1 MTSLKRTSP
10 TLSPSFPSKKSEH
23 TFAHYSRWSSTTRA
37 HPLRTASSPQPSSM
51 PTTTSRTYMPMPSF
65 GAVFGGEPHNLRDT
79 HTSESTVHGNNVAQ
93 RTSSGNTIHGAPFS
107 SFHNHHDSR
116 DSNSTASSD
125 NSPTTTIST
134 MDSSSVTDPS
144 PGPSP
149 ESPMPK
155 MTNHSFAADF
165 RARRPETADGTIGT
179 SNFFELQRPTTPAK
193 KARNLKNLGINTTTS
208 LTNLRAQAPAAPA
221 AAANKEKNSSAPPSP
236 LFIKPPTPPRRRPSN
251 LSLTIATPGINDN
264 KPTRLVIPSTPS
276 LSRPALRHFQSSPS
290 LPLCSPSVAP
300 AGGMKFP
307 ALRPIVTKSSGL
319 SEVPFEM
326 EEEEEEPN
334 FDIPQSKE
342 EKPAAYPNGP
352 ICIYPA
358 GVYLYFEPTAEQ
370 AATFDVIVN
379 VASEVQNPFTSQ
391 PSESQKDLNARR
403 VDGPAA
409 ENVDFEALSR
419 QPKSTFGFG
428 SDSPTTPKA
437 TPPVLQTVQPGEVV
451 VNGKTYRTPEYIHMP
466 WEHNTDIVPD
476 LYKLVKIMDDR
487 VKQGKRV
494 LVHCQCG
501 VSRSASLVV
510 AYGLYKEPECS
521 VQEAYDKAKKRS
533 KWIGPNMNL
542 IMQLQE
548 FRNGLL
554 RQNQNSRTQNQG
566 FGRRVGFPSTSAANN
581 RFSCPNPEREDT
593 SGSRTPQ
600 TAPLPPDTDITMQR
614 ASTGNMMAISPG
626 PLSAPSGAFAARFR
640 NSWDSSQSN
649 FDLSS
654 NNSTPTTTPYVDPKG
669 HIVPV
674 VEVKVNGSSIAPADI
689 PAVPEVVQPASEP
702 VLQVPSVPNF
712 SRQLSL
718 RSYSDAPIERSI
730 ATKSSHL
737 VPLEPMGFAPLKS
750 PSALTF
756 NIPSYSTPQDQDDDY
771 EIKSPVKTSFDL
783 PWPSEYDEP
792 AAPSLSVP
800 KAQDSFRLGAPP
812 KSPMFPPPRMTLPT
826 AQGSFQL
833 GAPPRSPMHPPPNMT
848 LPKMRGER
856 SENSRNLLPFRAAQE
871 SSQTSQSGAFAN
883 AETIDSERSSDFTS
897 PTFGSFPKDAFASS
911 SVLEPELKSPRA
923 AEFHMAPL
931 RPRVADEDPFGLTSP
946 TRRDFSSGSSFDQ
959 VASSH
964 TSGSDDRRPAFQAI
978 LPPAH
983 QTFNGFASLDGH
995 ARTPSTQT
1003 LEQIPVPMQ
1012 APPPRRK
1019 LNIESRIDSLS
1030 TSPETNI
1037 IASTPT
1043 QATSQVSPPSRPETP
1058 RTKEFLATPAKSIRT
1073 RFSSPS
1079 LKEQRQ
1085 LSKLQSE
1092 MESKL
1097 AKTPE
1102 APQQAM
1108 DDLDALMSPRAE
1120 EFTRNPFHLDL
1131 RPSAEDVSPTSSDE
1145 TIRDGQNGHTWSEP
1159 PRQWTPEKPAID
1171 PRSPPQTG
1179 STPIVRNIWDVL

>member
-1 MTSLKRTSP
+1 MSQCGGLSHETAHYQTALYQTALYQTAHCQTALAAVSASSICTSSSTVVHHADMTALKRTSP
-10 TLSPSFPSKKSEH
+10 TLSPSFPSKKSEDR
-23 TFAHYSRWSSTTRA
+23 FAHYSRWPSTTRA
-37 HPLRTASSPQPSSM
+37 HPLRTASSPQLPSM

-65 GAVFGGEPHNLRDT
+65 GAVFGGEPHSIGHAHPSDRDA
-79 HTSESTVHGNNVAQ
+79 STVHGSHVAQ

-155 MTNHSFAADF
+155 ITNHSFAADF
-165 RARRPETADGTIGT
+165 RARRPETSDGVSSG

-193 KARNLKNLGINTTTS
+193 KARNLKNLGINTTPS

-221 AAANKEKNSSAPPSP
+221 ALADKEKNSSAPPSP

-290 LPLCSPSVAP
+290 LALCSPSVAP

-307 ALRPIVTKSSGL
+307 ALRPIATKSSGL

-370 AATFDVIVN
+370 AASFDVIVN
-379 VASEVQNPFTSQ
+379 VASEVQNPFTCQ

-409 ENVDFEALSR
+409 ENVDFAALSQ

-437 TPPVLQTVQPGEVV
+437 TAPVLQTIQPGETVI
-451 VNGKTYRTPEYIHMP
+451 NGKTYRTPEYIHMP
-466 WEHNTDIVPD
+466 WEHNTDIVLD

-510 AYGLYKEPECS
+510 AYGLYKEPEVS

-566 FGRRVGFPSTSAANN
+566 FGRRVGFSSASATNN
-581 RFSCPNPEREDT
+581 RFSCPNPEREDA

-600 TAPLPPDTDITMQR
+600 TAPLPPDSDITMQR

-626 PLSAPSGAFAARFR
+626 PLSAPSDAFAARFR
-640 NSWDSSQSN
+640 NSWDSTQVN
-649 FDLSS
+649 LDLSS
-654 NNSTPTTTPYVDPKG
+654 NSTPTTAPFVDPKG
-669 HIVPV
+669 HVVPV
-674 VEVKVNGSSIAPADI
+674 VEVKVNGSSLAPTAI
-689 PAVPEVVQPASEP
+689 PAVPEVVQPAPEP
-702 VLQVPSVPNF
+702 VSQAPSVPNF

-718 RSYSDAPIERSI
+718 RSYSDTPVERSI
-730 ATKSSHL
+730 ETKSTHL
-737 VPLEPMGFAPLKS
+737 APMKPMGFAPLKS

-756 NIPSYSTPQDQDDDY
+756 NVPLYSTQQDQDDDY
-771 EIKSPVKTSFDL
+771 EIRSPVKTSFDL

-792 AAPSLSVP
+792 APSLS
-800 KAQDSFRLGAPP
+800 
-812 KSPMFPPPRMTLPT
+812 
-826 AQGSFQL
+826 
-833 GAPPRSPMHPPPNMT
+833 
-848 LPKMRGER
+848 
-856 SENSRNLLPFRAAQE
+856 E
-871 SSQTSQSGAFAN
+871 SSQPAQLETLVSTDNTSAQ
-883 AETIDSERSSDFTS
+883 ERSSDFAS
-897 PTFGSFPKDAFASS
+897 PTFGSFPKAAFGPS
-911 SVLEPELKSPRA
+911 SVPESELKSPRA

-931 RPRVADEDPFGLTSP
+931 RPRTTDEDPYGLTSP
-946 TRRDFSSGSSFDQ
+946 TRRDFSSGNPF
-959 VASSH
+959 ASSQNSQNSQN
-964 TSGSDDRRPAFQAI
+964 SGSDDRRPAFQAI

-983 QTFNGFASLDGH
+983 QTFNGFASLDSH
-995 ARTPSTQT
+995 ARTPSTHT
-1003 LEQIPVPMQ
+1003 LEQVPASIQ
-1012 APPPRRK
+1012 APPSRCK
-1019 LNIESRIDSLS
+1019 LTIESRIDSLS
-1030 TSPETNI
+1030 TSPETNV

-1043 QATSQVSPPSRPETP
+1043 QATSQVLLPSRPETP
-1058 RTKEFLATPAKSIRT
+1058 RTKEFLATPAKAIRT
-1073 RFSSPS
+1073 RFSSPNI
-1079 LKEQRQ
+1079 KEQRQ

-1097 AKTPE
+1097 D
-1102 APQQAM
+1102 PQQAM

-1131 RPSAEDVSPTSSDE
+1131 SPSAEDVSPASSDE
-1145 TIRDGQNGHTWSEP
+1145 TIKDGQNGHTWSEP
-1159 PRQWTPEKPAID
+1159 PRQWTPEKLTVD
-1171 PRSPPQTG
+1171 PRSPAQLG
-1179 STPIVRNIWDVL
+1179 SSPIVRNIWDVL

>member
-1 MTSLKRTSP
+1 
-10 TLSPSFPSKKSEH
+10 
-23 TFAHYSRWSSTTRA
+23 
-37 HPLRTASSPQPSSM
+37 
-51 PTTTSRTYMPMPSF
+51 
-65 GAVFGGEPHNLRDT
+65 
-79 HTSESTVHGNNVAQ
+79 
-93 RTSSGNTIHGAPFS
+93 
-107 SFHNHHDSR
+107 
-116 DSNSTASSD
+116 
-125 NSPTTTIST
+125 
-134 MDSSSVTDPS
+134 
-144 PGPSP
+144 
-149 ESPMPK
+149 
-155 MTNHSFAADF
+155 
-165 RARRPETADGTIGT
+165 
-179 SNFFELQRPTTPAK
+179 
-193 KARNLKNLGINTTTS
+193 
-208 LTNLRAQAPAAPA
+208 
-221 AAANKEKNSSAPPSP
+221 
-236 LFIKPPTPPRRRPSN
+236 
-251 LSLTIATPGINDN
+251 
-264 KPTRLVIPSTPS
+264 
-276 LSRPALRHFQSSPS
+276 
-290 LPLCSPSVAP
+290 
-300 AGGMKFP
+300 MKFP

-409 ENVDFEALSR
+409 ENVDFAALSQ

-437 TPPVLQTVQPGEVV
+437 TPPVLQTIQPGEIVL
-451 VNGKTYRTPEYIHMP
+451 NGKTYRTPEYIHMP

-510 AYGLYKEPECS
+510 AYGLYKEPEVS

-566 FGRRVGFPSTSAANN
+566 FGRRVGFPSASAANN
-581 RFSCPNPEREDT
+581 RFSCPNPERDDA

-600 TAPLPPDTDITMQR
+600 TAPLPPDNDITMQR

-640 NSWDSSQSN
+640 NSWDSGQSN

-654 NNSTPTTTPYVDPKG
+654 NTTPTTTPYVDPKG
-669 HIVPV
+669 HVVPV
-674 VEVKVNGSSIAPADI
+674 VEVTVNDASLAPTKT
-689 PAVPEVVQPASEP
+689 PVVPEVVPPMLEP
-702 VLQVPSVPNF
+702 VPQASSVPNF

-718 RSYSDAPIERSI
+718 RSYSDVPVERSVE
-730 ATKSSHL
+730 AKSTL
-737 VPLEPMGFAPLKS
+737 LAPMKPMGFAPLKS
-750 PSALTF
+750 PAALTF
-756 NIPSYSTPQDQDDDY
+756 NIPSYSREQDSDDDY
-771 EIKSPVKTSFDL
+771 EMKSPVKTSFDL

-792 AAPSLSVP
+792 APSLSVP
-800 KAQDSFRLGAPP
+800 KAHGSFQLGAPP
-812 KSPMFPPPRMTLPT
+812 KSPMFPPPRMTLPK
-826 AQGSFQL
+826 S
-833 GAPPRSPMHPPPNMT
+833 RSD
-848 LPKMRGER
+848 R
-856 SENSRNLLPFRAAQE
+856 SEKPRNLLPFRAAQDATQPE
-871 SSQTSQSGAFAN
+871 QSKVFATTDSTPALGSSSEFA
-883 AETIDSERSSDFTS
+883 S
-897 PTFGSFPKDAFASS
+897 PTFGSFPKDSFGPSS
-911 SVLEPELKSPRA
+911 ELESEMKSPRA

-931 RPRVADEDPFGLTSP
+931 RPSTADEDPFGLTSP
-946 TRRDFSSGSSFDQ
+946 TRRDFSSGNPFDSLSS
-959 VASSH
+959 SG
-964 TSGSDDRRPAFQAI
+964 SGSDDRRPAFQAI
-978 LPPAH
+978 LPPSH

-1003 LEQIPVPMQ
+1003 LEHIPASIQ

-1030 TSPETNI
+1030 TAPETNV

-1043 QATSQVSPPSRPETP
+1043 QATSFDSPPSRPETP
-1058 RTKEFLATPAKSIRT
+1058 RTKEFLATPAKAIRT
-1073 RFSSPS
+1073 RFSSPNM
-1079 LKEQRQ
+1079 KEQRQ
-1085 LSKLQSE
+1085 MSKLQSE

-1097 AKTPE
+1097 VTRPE
-1102 APQQAM
+1102 APQQTM

-1120 EFTRNPFHLDL
+1120 EFTRNPFHVDL
-1131 RPSAEDVSPTSSDE
+1131 LSSAEDVSPTSSDE
-1145 TIRDGQNGHTWSEP
+1145 TIKDGHNGHTWSEP
-1159 PRQWTPEKPAID
+1159 ARQWTPEKLTVD
-1171 PRSPPQTG
+1171 PRSPAQLG
-1179 STPIVRNIWDVL
+1179 SSPIVRNIWDVL

>member
-1 MTSLKRTSP
+1 
-10 TLSPSFPSKKSEH
+10 
-23 TFAHYSRWSSTTRA
+23 
-37 HPLRTASSPQPSSM
+37 M
-51 PTTTSRTYMPMPSF
+51 PTTTSRNYMPMPSL
-65 GAVFGGEPHNLRDT
+65 GAVFGADSHSIGHAHTADRD
-79 HTSESTVHGNNVAQ
+79 STTAHGNNVAR
-93 RTSSGNTIHGAPFS
+93 RTSSGTTIHGAPFS

-116 DSNSTASSD
+116 DSNSTTSSD

-155 MTNHSFAADF
+155 ILNHSFAPDF
-165 RARRPETADGTIGT
+165 RARRPETSDGVSSGH
-179 SNFFELQRPTTPAK
+179 NFFELARPTTPAK

-208 LTNLRAQAPAAPA
+208 LTNLRAQVPA
-221 AAANKEKNSSAPPSP
+221 AAPVQANTEKNSSAPPSP

-276 LSRPALRHFQSSPS
+276 LSRPTLRHFQSSPS

-307 ALRPIVTKSSGL
+307 ALRPIVTKASGL

-358 GVYLYFEPTAEQ
+358 GVYLYFEPTPEQ
-370 AATFDVIVN
+370 AASFDVIVN
-379 VASEVQNPFTSQ
+379 VASEVPNPFTSR
-391 PSESQKDLNARR
+391 PSESRKDLNARR

-409 ENVDFEALSR
+409 ENVDFAALSQ
-419 QPKSTFGFG
+419 QPKTTFGFG

-437 TPPVLQTVQPGEVV
+437 SAPVLRTIKPGETTI
-451 VNGKTYRTPEYIHMP
+451 NGKVYRTPEYIHMP

-476 LYKLVKIMDDR
+476 LYNLVKIMDDR

-510 AYGLYKEPECS
+510 AYGLYKDPEVS

-548 FRNGLL
+548 FRNGLI
-554 RQNQNSRTQNQG
+554 RQNQNNRTQNQG
-566 FGRRVGFPSTSAANN
+566 FGRRVGISTANANN
-581 RFSCPNPEREDT
+581 RFSCPNPERDDV
-593 SGSRTPQ
+593 SGTRVPQ
-600 TAPLPPDTDITMQR
+600 TAPLPPDSDITMQR

-640 NSWDSSQSN
+640 NSWDSSKSN
-649 FDLSS
+649 LDLSG
-654 NNSTPTTTPYVDPKG
+654 NSTPTTTPYVDPKG
-669 HIVPV
+669 HVVPV
-674 VEVKVNGSSIAPADI
+674 VEVQLNGSTEI
-689 PAVPEVVQPASEP
+689 PATPEIVPPAPEP
-702 VLQVPSVPNF
+702 ISKAPSVPNF

-718 RSYSDAPIERSI
+718 RSYSDAPVERSI
-730 ATKSSHL
+730 ETKSSML
-737 VPLEPMGFAPLKS
+737 APMAPMGMAPLKS

-756 NIPSYSTPQDQDDDY
+756 NIPSFGMQQDDDNDY
-771 EIKSPVKTSFDL
+771 EIKSPVKTSFEL

-792 AAPSLSVP
+792 APSLSVP
-800 KAQDSFRLGAPP
+800 R
-812 KSPMFPPPRMTLPT
+812 

-833 GAPPRSPMHPPPNMT
+833 GAPPKSPMFAPPRMT
-848 LPKMRGER
+848 LPKVRNDR
-856 SENSRNLLPFRAAQE
+856 SEKPRNLLPFRAAEQE
-871 SSQTSQSGAFAN
+871 SMQSQTFLGAPEAL
-883 AETIDSERSSDFTS
+883 APERSPGFAS
-897 PTFGSFPKDAFASS
+897 PTFGSFPTDAFGSD
-911 SVLEPELKSPRA
+911 SVVETDYKSPRG

-931 RPRVADEDPFGLTSP
+931 RPNVADDDPFGLTSP
-946 TRRDFSSGSSFDQ
+946 TRRDFSSGSQFNNLPS
-959 VASSH
+959 SSH
-964 TSGSDDRRPAFQAI
+964 NGSDDRRPAFQAI

-1003 LEQIPVPMQ
+1003 LEQVPTSLQ
-1012 APPPRRK
+1012 AAPLRRK
-1019 LNIESRIDSLS
+1019 IKPESHIDSLDMPS
-1030 TSPETNI
+1030 TTNPAQAET
-1037 IASTPT
+1037 
-1043 QATSQVSPPSRPETP
+1043 QVSLPPRPETP
-1058 RTKEFLATPAKSIRT
+1058 RTKDFLATPAKTIRT
-1073 RFSSPS
+1073 RFSSPNM
-1079 LKEQRQ
+1079 KEQRQ
-1085 LSKLQSE
+1085 LSKLQTE

-1097 AKTPE
+1097 ANRPE
-1102 APQQAM
+1102 KPQQAM

-1131 RPSAEDVSPTSSDE
+1131 TSPTEEVSPASSDE
-1145 TIRDGQNGHTWSEP
+1145 TIKDGKNGQTWSDP
-1159 PRQWTPEKPAID
+1159 PRQWTPEKLTVD
-1171 PRSPPQTG
+1171 PRSPAQLG
-1179 STPIVRNIWDVL
+1179 SSPIVRNIWDVL

>member
-1 MTSLKRTSP
+1 
-10 TLSPSFPSKKSEH
+10 
-23 TFAHYSRWSSTTRA
+23 
-37 HPLRTASSPQPSSM
+37 M
-51 PTTTSRTYMPMPSF
+51 PTTTSRSYMPMPSF
-65 GAVFGGEPHNLRDT
+65 GAVFGGEPH
-79 HTSESTVHGNNVAQ
+79 TSDRESSTAHGNNVAQ
-93 RTSSGNTIHGAPFS
+93 RTASGNTTHGAPFS

-149 ESPMPK
+149 ESPLPK
-155 MTNHSFAADF
+155 IANHSFAADF
-165 RARRPETADGTIGT
+165 RARRPETSDGLSTGN
-179 SNFFELQRPTTPAK
+179 NFFELARPSTPAK

-208 LTNLRAQAPAAPA
+208 LTNLRAPAPAAPA
-221 AAANKEKNSSAPPSP
+221 AQANTEKNSSAPPSP

-276 LSRPALRHFQSSPS
+276 LGRPTLRHFQSSPS

-300 AGGMKFP
+300 TGGMKFP
-307 ALRPIVTKSSGL
+307 ALRPIVTKTSGL

-358 GVYLYFEPTAEQ
+358 GVFLYFEPTAEQ
-370 AATFDVIVN
+370 ATSFDVIIN

-391 PSESQKDLNARR
+391 NSESQKDLNARR

-409 ENVDFEALSR
+409 EDVDFAALSQ

-428 SDSPTTPKA
+428 NDSPTTPKA
-437 TPPVLQTVQPGEVV
+437 TPPVLQTMQPGEII
-451 VNGKTYRTPEYIHMP
+451 VNGQKLRTPEYIHMP

-510 AYGLYKEPECS
+510 AYGLYKEPEVS

-554 RQNQNSRTQNQG
+554 RQTQNSRTQGQG
-566 FGRRVGFPSTSAANN
+566 FGRRIGFPSSSTANN

-600 TAPLPPDTDITMQR
+600 TAPLPPDTDISMQR

-640 NSWDSSQSN
+640 NSWDSSQSS
-649 FDLSS
+649 FDLSET
-654 NNSTPTTTPYVDPKG
+654 TPTTTPYVDPKG
-669 HIVPV
+669 HVVPV
-674 VEVKVNGSSIAPADI
+674 VEVKVNDVTEI
-689 PAVPEVVQPASEP
+689 PAMPEVVPPPPEPA
-702 VLQVPSVPNF
+702 LKTPSVPNF

-718 RSYSDAPIERSI
+718 RSYSDAPVERTIETRN
-730 ATKSSHL
+730 THL
-737 VPLEPMGFAPLKS
+737 APMQPMGMAPLKS
-750 PSALTF
+750 PAALTF
-756 NIPSYSTPQDQDDDY
+756 NVPSLSLRQGQDDDDDDDY
-771 EIKSPVKTSFDL
+771 QIRSPVKTSFDL

-792 AAPSLSVP
+792 ESSLAPPGPQS
-800 KAQDSFRLGAPP
+800 SFQLGAPPKSPMFQLGAPPKSPMFQLGGPP
-812 KSPMFPPPRMTLPT
+812 KSPMFPPPRMT
-826 AQGSFQL
+826 F
-833 GAPPRSPMHPPPNMT
+833 
-848 LPKMRGER
+848 PKAKSDR
-856 SENSRNLLPFRAAQE
+856 SEKPRNLLPFRAAEQ
-871 SSQTSQSGAFAN
+871 SSQPVQS
-883 AETIDSERSSDFTS
+883 ETFLHSNFTPEEDRSPGFVS
-897 PTFGSFPKDAFASS
+897 PTFGSFPTDAFGPS
-911 SVLEPELKSPRA
+911 SVLESELKSPRA

-931 RPRVADEDPFGLTSP
+931 RPMMADHDPFGLTSP
-946 TRRDFSSGSSFDQ
+946 TRRDFSSGNPFDNL
-959 VASSH
+959 
-964 TSGSDDRRPAFQAI
+964 SGSSNTGDDRRPAFQAI

-995 ARTPSTQT
+995 ARTPSTST
-1003 LEQIPVPMQ
+1003 LEQPSALK
-1012 APPPRRK
+1012 APPKRK
-1019 LNIESRIDSLS
+1019 LNLEPRIDSLN
-1030 TSPETNI
+1030 TAPATNVV
-1037 IASTPT
+1037 ASTPT
-1043 QATSQVSPPSRPETP
+1043 EATEQVSPPSRPETP
-1058 RTKEFLATPAKSIRT
+1058 RTKEFLATPAKAIRT
-1073 RFSSPS
+1073 RFSSPNM
-1079 LKEQRQ
+1079 KDQRQ

-1097 AKTPE
+1097 ANRQE
-1102 APQQAM
+1102 RPQQAM

-1120 EFTRNPFHLDL
+1120 EFTRNPFHVDL
-1131 RPSAEDVSPTSSDE
+1131 NSPTSPTEGTSPASSEE
-1145 TIRDGQNGHTWSEP
+1145 TITDAHNGHTWSEP
-1159 PRQWTPEKPAID
+1159 PRNWTPEKLTVD
-1171 PRSPPQTG
+1171 PRSPAQLG
-1179 STPIVRNIWDVL
+1179 SSPIVRNIWDVL

>member
-1 MTSLKRTSP
+1 
-10 TLSPSFPSKKSEH
+10 
-23 TFAHYSRWSSTTRA
+23 
-37 HPLRTASSPQPSSM
+37 
-51 PTTTSRTYMPMPSF
+51 
-65 GAVFGGEPHNLRDT
+65 
-79 HTSESTVHGNNVAQ
+79 
-93 RTSSGNTIHGAPFS
+93 
-107 SFHNHHDSR
+107 
-116 DSNSTASSD
+116 
-125 NSPTTTIST
+125 
-134 MDSSSVTDPS
+134 
-144 PGPSP
+144 
-149 ESPMPK
+149 
-155 MTNHSFAADF
+155 
-165 RARRPETADGTIGT
+165 
-179 SNFFELQRPTTPAK
+179 
-193 KARNLKNLGINTTTS
+193 
-208 LTNLRAQAPAAPA
+208 
-221 AAANKEKNSSAPPSP
+221 
-236 LFIKPPTPPRRRPSN
+236 
-251 LSLTIATPGINDN
+251 
-264 KPTRLVIPSTPS
+264 
-276 LSRPALRHFQSSPS
+276 
-290 LPLCSPSVAP
+290 
-300 AGGMKFP
+300 
-307 ALRPIVTKSSGL
+307 
-319 SEVPFEM
+319 M

-370 AATFDVIVN
+370 AASFDVIVN

-409 ENVDFEALSR
+409 ENVDFAALAQ
-419 QPKSTFGFG
+419 QPKTTFGFG

-437 TPPVLQTVQPGEVV
+437 TPPVLQTIQPSETVI
-451 VNGKTYRTPEYIHMP
+451 NGKTYRTPEYIHMP

-510 AYGLYKEPECS
+510 AYGLYKEPEIS

-533 KWIGPNMNL
+533 RWIGPNMNL

-566 FGRRVGFPSTSAANN
+566 FGRRVGFGSASATNN
-581 RFSCPNPEREDT
+581 RFSCPNPERDDV
-593 SGSRTPQ
+593 SGSRVPQ

-640 NSWDSSQSN
+640 NSWDSSHSN
-649 FDLSS
+649 FDLSDS
-654 NNSTPTTTPYVDPKG
+654 STPTTTPYVDPKG
-669 HIVPV
+669 HVVPV
-674 VEVKVNGSSIAPADI
+674 MEVKVNSSSLALSEIA
-689 PAVPEVVQPASEP
+689 AVPQVIQPAPEL
-702 VLQVPSVPNF
+702 VLEEPSVPNF

-718 RSYSDAPIERSI
+718 RSYSDTPVERSVE
-730 ATKSSHL
+730 TKSTHL
-737 VPLEPMGFAPLKS
+737 APMQPMGFAPLKS

-756 NIPSYSTPQDQDDDY
+756 NIPTRSTQQNQDDNH

-792 AAPSLSVP
+792 APSLLVP
-800 KAQDSFRLGAPP
+800 EAQDSFQLGAPP
-812 KSPMFPPPRMTLPT
+812 KSPMFPPPRMTLPK
-826 AQGSFQL
+826 A
-833 GAPPRSPMHPPPNMT
+833 RSD
-848 LPKMRGER
+848 R
-856 SENSRNLLPFRAAQE
+856 SEKPRNLLPFRAAEE
-871 SSQTSQSGAFAN
+871 SSQPSHSESFARTESGSAPEKSVDFA
-883 AETIDSERSSDFTS
+883 S
-897 PTFGSFPKDAFASS
+897 PTFGSFPKDAFGPS
-911 SVLEPELKSPRA
+911 SVLESEMKSPGA

-931 RPRVADEDPFGLTSP
+931 RPKTTDEDPFGLTSP
-946 TRRDFSSGSSFDQ
+946 TRRDFSSGNPFDGL
-959 VASSH
+959 ASSPN
-964 TSGSDDRRPAFQAI
+964 SGSDDHRRAFQAI

-983 QTFNGFASLDGH
+983 QTFSGFASLDGH

-1003 LEQIPVPMQ
+1003 LEKASASLQ

-1019 LNIESRIDSLS
+1019 LNIESRVDSLS
-1030 TSPETNI
+1030 TSPETNV

-1043 QATSQVSPPSRPETP
+1043 QATSQASPPSRPETP
-1058 RTKEFLATPAKSIRT
+1058 RMKEFLATPSKAIRT
-1073 RFSSPS
+1073 RFSSPNM
-1079 LKEQRQ
+1079 KEQRQ

-1097 AKTPE
+1097 ANRSE
-1102 APQQAM
+1102 RPQQAM

-1131 RPSAEDVSPTSSDE
+1131 TSSAEDVSPASSDE
-1145 TIRDGQNGHTWSEP
+1145 TIKDGNNGHTWSEP
-1159 PRQWTPEKPAID
+1159 PRQWTPEKLTVD
-1171 PRSPPQTG
+1171 PRSPAQLG
-1179 STPIVRNIWDVL
+1179 SSPIVRNIWDVL

>member
-1 MTSLKRTSP
+1 MTALQRPSP
-10 TLSPSFPSKKSEH
+10 APTPASASASNEPGLA
-23 TFAHYSRWSSTTRA
+23 FAHCRRRRCCTSSCARPPRA
-37 HPLRTASSPQPSSM
+37 ASSAPLPSM
-51 PTTTSRTYMPMPSF
+51 PTTTSRTYTPLPSF
-65 GAVFGGEPHNLRDT
+65 GAVFGATDRDT
-79 HTSESTVHGNNVAQ
+79 ATTAHGNNVAH
-93 RTSSGNTIHGAPFS
+93 RTSTANTAHGAPFS

-149 ESPMPK
+149 ESPMAK
-155 MTNHSFAADF
+155 IANHSFAADF
-165 RARRPETADGTIGT
+165 RARRPETSDGVSTGH
-179 SNFFELQRPTTPAK
+179 NFFELARPSTPAK

-208 LTNLRAQAPAAPA
+208 LTNLRAHAPAAPA
-221 AAANKEKNSSAPPSP
+221 VQPSNDKNSSAPPSP

-307 ALRPIVTKSSGL
+307 ALRPLVTKSSGL

-326 EEEEEEPN
+326 TEEEEEEPN

-370 AATFDVIVN
+370 AASFDVIVN
-379 VASEVQNPFTSQ
+379 VASEVQNPFTAQ

-409 ENVDFEALSR
+409 ENVDFAALSQ

-437 TPPVLQTVQPGEVV
+437 TPPVLQTIQPGEMVID
-451 VNGKTYRTPEYIHMP
+451 GRTHRTPEYIHMP

-510 AYGLYKEPECS
+510 AYGLYKEPEIS

-548 FRNGLL
+548 FRNGLV
-554 RQNQNSRTQNQG
+554 RQNQNSRTQNYG
-566 FGRRVGFPSTSAANN
+566 GGRRNGFPSSSNANN
-581 RFSCPNPEREDT
+581 RFSCPNPERDDA

-600 TAPLPPDTDITMQR
+600 TAPLPPDNDFTMQR

-640 NSWDSSQSN
+640 NSWDSSQSSL
-649 FDLSS
+649 DLPA
-654 NNSTPTTTPYVDPKG
+654 NSTPTTTPYVDPKG
-669 HIVPV
+669 HVVPV
-674 VEVKVNGSSIAPADI
+674 VQVQVNGSALASPS
-689 PAVPEVVQPASEP
+689 VPKVVQPAPEP
-702 VLQVPSVPNF
+702 VLKALSVPNF

-718 RSYSDAPIERSI
+718 RSYSDAPVERSI
-730 ATKSSHL
+730 ETKSTHL
-737 VPLEPMGFAPLKS
+737 APLEPMGFAPLKS
-750 PSALTF
+750 PAALTF
-756 NIPSYSTPQDQDDDY
+756 NIASYSTQQDQDDDY

-792 AAPSLSVP
+792 APSLS
-800 KAQDSFRLGAPP
+800 A
-812 KSPMFPPPRMTLPT
+812 
-826 AQGSFQL
+826 
-833 GAPPRSPMHPPPNMT
+833 
-848 LPKMRGER
+848 
-856 SENSRNLLPFRAAQE
+856 
-871 SSQTSQSGAFAN
+871 SSQPSHLASFATTDGSDAAATSTDFA
-883 AETIDSERSSDFTS
+883 S
-897 PTFGSFPKDAFASS
+897 PTFGAFPENAFGSS
-911 SVLEPELKSPRA
+911 AVAEPELKSPRAVAEPELKSPRA

-931 RPRVADEDPFGLTSP
+931 RPRTDDEDPFGLTSP
-946 TRRDFSSGSSFDQ
+946 TRRDFSSGNSFDKLAS
-959 VASSH
+959 ASSSLH
-964 TSGSDDRRPAFQAI
+964 SSDNQRPAFQAI

-983 QTFNGFASLDGH
+983 QNFSGFASLDGH
-995 ARTPSTQT
+995 ARTPSTHT
-1003 LEQIPVPMQ
+1003 LEQAPMQ

-1019 LNIESRIDSLS
+1019 LNIDSRIEHLS
-1030 TSPETNI
+1030 TSPETNV
-1037 IASTPT
+1037 IAATPT
-1043 QATSQVSPPSRPETP
+1043 QATSDVSPPSRPETP
-1058 RTKEFLATPAKSIRT
+1058 RMKEFLATPAKSIRT
-1073 RFSSPS
+1073 RFSSPNI
-1079 LKEQRQ
+1079 KAQRQ

-1097 AKTPE
+1097 ANRPE
-1102 APQQAM
+1102 RPQQAM

-1131 RPSAEDVSPTSSDE
+1131 TSPTDGISPASSDE
-1145 TIRDGQNGHTWSEP
+1145 TIKDEKNSHSWSEP
-1159 PRQWTPEKPAID
+1159 LRQWTPEKLTVD
-1171 PRSPPQTG
+1171 PRSPAQLG
-1179 STPIVRNIWDVL
+1179 SSPIVRNIWDVL

>member
-1 MTSLKRTSP
+1 
-10 TLSPSFPSKKSEH
+10 
-23 TFAHYSRWSSTTRA
+23 
-37 HPLRTASSPQPSSM
+37 M
-51 PTTTSRTYMPMPSF
+51 PTTTSRTYTSVPSF
-65 GAVFGGEPHNLRDT
+65 GAVFGAEPPRNLTHNLPPAQTTD
-79 HTSESTVHGNNVAQ
+79 HDPSTVHGNNVAQ
-93 RTSSGNTIHGAPFS
+93 RTSSGNTTHGAPFS

-149 ESPMPK
+149 ESPVPK
-155 MTNHSFAADF
+155 STNHSFAADF
-165 RARRPETADGTIGT
+165 RARRPETADGTSST
-179 SNFFELQRPTTPAK
+179 TNFFELQRPATPAK

-208 LTNLRAQAPAAPA
+208 LTNLRAQAPAALA
-221 AAANKEKNSSAPPSP
+221 APDNKEKNSSAPPSP

-276 LSRPALRHFQSSPS
+276 LGRPALRHFQSSPS

-300 AGGMKFP
+300 AGGMKLP

-379 VASEVQNPFTSQ
+379 VASEVQNPFTSSN
-391 PSESQKDLNARR
+391 SESQKDLNARR

-409 ENVDFEALSR
+409 ENVDFAALSQ

-428 SDSPTTPKA
+428 NDSPTTPKA
-437 TPPVLQTVQPGEVV
+437 TPPVLQTIQPGETVL
-451 VNGKTYRTPEYIHMP
+451 NGKTYRTPEYIHMP

-476 LYKLVKIMDDR
+476 LYKLVKVMDDR
-487 VKQGKRV
+487 VKRGKRV

-510 AYGLYKEPECS
+510 AYGLYKEPEVS

-554 RQNQNSRTQNQG
+554 RQNQNSRSQNQG
-566 FGRRVGFPSTSAANN
+566 FGRRVGFPSTAATNN
-581 RFSCPNPEREDT
+581 RFSCPNPERDDV
-593 SGSRTPQ
+593 SGSRVPQ
-600 TAPLPPDTDITMQR
+600 TAPLPPDTDMSMQR

-626 PLSAPSGAFAARFR
+626 PLSAPSGAFGARFR

-649 FDLSS
+649 FDLSPT
-654 NNSTPTTTPYVDPKG
+654 STPNTIPYVDPKG
-669 HIVPV
+669 HVVPV
-674 VEVKVNGSSIAPADI
+674 VEVTVNGPPLTPMEVPAIPEIVHPEPEPTLQAPN
-689 PAVPEVVQPASEP
+689 
-702 VLQVPSVPNF
+702 VPNF

-718 RSYSDAPIERSI
+718 RSYSDAPVERSI
-730 ATKSSHL
+730 ETKSTHL
-737 VPLEPMGFAPLKS
+737 APMKPMGFAPLKS
-750 PSALTF
+750 PVALTF
-756 NIPSYSTPQDQDDDY
+756 NIPSYSTQQDRDDDY

-792 AAPSLSVP
+792 EPSLLAP
-800 KAQDSFRLGAPP
+800 KAQDSFYLGAPP
-812 KSPMFPPPRMTLPT
+812 KSPMFPPPRL
-826 AQGSFQL
+826 
-833 GAPPRSPMHPPPNMT
+833 T
-848 LPKMRGER
+848 LPKSRSDR
-856 SENSRNLLPFRAAQE
+856 SEKPCGFLPFRPAQE
-871 SSQTSQSGAFAN
+871 ADQSAQSETFARTEN
-883 AETIDSERSSDFTS
+883 PPALEQASKLAS
-897 PTFGSFPKDAFASS
+897 PTFGSFPEVAFSPS
-911 SVLEPELKSPRA
+911 RVLDTGSKSPRA

-931 RPRVADEDPFGLTSP
+931 RPTTADEDPFGLTSP
-946 TRRDFSSGSSFDQ
+946 TRRDFSSGNPFDNL
-959 VASSH
+959 ASSQH
-964 TSGSDDRRPAFQAI
+964 FGCDDRRPAFQAI
-978 LPPAH
+978 LPPSH

-995 ARTPSTQT
+995 ARTPSNQT
-1003 LEQIPVPMQ
+1003 LEQPLAPIQ
-1012 APPPRRK
+1012 APPPKRK
-1019 LNIESRIDSLS
+1019 LNIDSRVDSLS
-1030 TSPETNI
+1030 AFPETNV
-1037 IASTPT
+1037 IAATPT
-1043 QATSQVSPPSRPETP
+1043 QASNQVMPPERPQTP
-1058 RTKEFLATPAKSIRT
+1058 RTKEFLATPAKAIRT
-1073 RFSSPS
+1073 RFSAPNM
-1079 LKEQRQ
+1079 KEQRQ

-1097 AKTPE
+1097 ANRPE

-1131 RPSAEDVSPTSSDE
+1131 RPSAEEVSPASSDE
-1145 TIRDGQNGHTWSEP
+1145 TIKDEKNSHTWSKA
-1159 PRQWTPEKPAID
+1159 PRPWTPEKLTVD
-1171 PRSPPQTG
+1171 PRSPAQTG
-1179 STPIVRNIWDVL
+1179 SSPIVRNIWDVL

>member
-1 MTSLKRTSP
+1 
-10 TLSPSFPSKKSEH
+10 
-23 TFAHYSRWSSTTRA
+23 
-37 HPLRTASSPQPSSM
+37 
-51 PTTTSRTYMPMPSF
+51 
-65 GAVFGGEPHNLRDT
+65 
-79 HTSESTVHGNNVAQ
+79 
-93 RTSSGNTIHGAPFS
+93 
-107 SFHNHHDSR
+107 
-116 DSNSTASSD
+116 
-125 NSPTTTIST
+125 
-134 MDSSSVTDPS
+134 
-144 PGPSP
+144 
-149 ESPMPK
+149 
-155 MTNHSFAADF
+155 
-165 RARRPETADGTIGT
+165 
-179 SNFFELQRPTTPAK
+179 
-193 KARNLKNLGINTTTS
+193 
-208 LTNLRAQAPAAPA
+208 
-221 AAANKEKNSSAPPSP
+221 
-236 LFIKPPTPPRRRPSN
+236 
-251 LSLTIATPGINDN
+251 
-264 KPTRLVIPSTPS
+264 
-276 LSRPALRHFQSSPS
+276 
-290 LPLCSPSVAP
+290 
-300 AGGMKFP
+300 
-307 ALRPIVTKSSGL
+307 
-319 SEVPFEM
+319 
-326 EEEEEEPN
+326 
-334 FDIPQSKE
+334 
-342 EKPAAYPNGP
+342 
-352 ICIYPA
+352 
-358 GVYLYFEPTAEQ
+358 
-370 AATFDVIVN
+370 
-379 VASEVQNPFTSQ
+379 
-391 PSESQKDLNARR
+391 
-403 VDGPAA
+403 
-409 ENVDFEALSR
+409 
-419 QPKSTFGFG
+419 
-428 SDSPTTPKA
+428 
-437 TPPVLQTVQPGEVV
+437 
-451 VNGKTYRTPEYIHMP
+451 MP

-566 FGRRVGFPSTSAANN
+566 FGRRVGFPSASAMNN
-581 RFSCPNPEREDT
+581 RFSCPNPERDDT

-640 NSWDSSQSN
+640 NSWDSNQSN

-674 VEVKVNGSSIAPADI
+674 IEVKVNGSSVVPTEVA
-689 PAVPEVVQPASEP
+689 AVPEVVQPAPEP
-702 VLQVPSVPNF
+702 ISKASSVPNF

-718 RSYSDAPIERSI
+718 RSYSDAPLERSI
-730 ATKSSHL
+730 ETKSTYL
-737 VPLEPMGFAPLKS
+737 APMEPTDFAPLKS

-756 NIPSYSTPQDQDDDY
+756 NIPSSSTQQYQDDDY

-783 PWPSEYDEP
+783 PWPSEYDES
-792 AAPSLSVP
+792 AAPSLSIP
-800 KAQDSFRLGAPP
+800 EAQDSFRLQAPP

-826 AQGSFQL
+826 TQGSFQL

-848 LPKMRGER
+848 LPKSRGDR
-856 SENSRNLLPFRAAQE
+856 SEKPRNLLPFRSAQE
-871 SSQTSQSGAFAN
+871 SSQPAQLGTFAN
-883 AETIDSERSSDFTS
+883 TENASNFERSSDFAS
-897 PTFGSFPKDAFASS
+897 PTFGSFPKDAFGPS

-959 VASSH
+959 LASSQ

-995 ARTPSTQT
+995 ARTPSTRT
-1003 LEQIPVPMQ
+1003 LEQGPAPMQ

-1019 LNIESRIDSLS
+1019 LNIEPRTDSLS
-1030 TSPETNI
+1030 ISPEANVV
-1037 IASTPT
+1037 ASAPT
-1043 QATSQVSPPSRPETP
+1043 QATSQTSPLSRPETP
-1058 RTKEFLATPAKSIRT
+1058 PTEEFLATPAKSIRT

-1079 LKEQRQ
+1079 LKEQKQ
-1085 LSKLQSE
+1085 LSRLQSE

-1097 AKTPE
+1097 VKRPE
-1102 APQQAM
+1102 APQQVM

-1145 TIRDGQNGHTWSEP
+1145 TIKDGQNGHNWSEP
-1159 PRQWTPEKPAID
+1159 PRQWTPEKPAVD

>member
-1 MTSLKRTSP
+1 MAALNRASP
-10 TLSPSFPSKKSEH
+10 APSPSFPSKKPEH
-23 TFAHYSRWSSTTRA
+23 AFAHHSRWSSTSRA
-37 HPLRTASSPQPSSM
+37 ASSTQLPSM
-51 PTTTSRTYMPMPSF
+51 PTTASRSYMPMPSF
-65 GAVFGGEPHNLRDT
+65 GAVFGKSDRD
-79 HTSESTVHGNNVAQ
+79 SSTVHGDNVAQ
-93 RTSSGNTIHGAPFS
+93 RTSSGTTIHGAPFS

-155 MTNHSFAADF
+155 ITNHSFAADF
-165 RARRPETADGTIGT
+165 RARRPETSDGVSSGH
-179 SNFFELQRPTTPAK
+179 NFFELARPTTPAK

-221 AAANKEKNSSAPPSP
+221 VQASQEKNSSAPPSP

-326 EEEEEEPN
+326 TEEEEEEPN

-370 AATFDVIVN
+370 AASFDVIVN
-379 VASEVQNPFTSQ
+379 VASEVQNPFTSR

-409 ENVDFEALSR
+409 ENIDFAALSQ

-437 TPPVLQTVQPGEVV
+437 TPPVLQTIQPGEIVID
-451 VNGKTYRTPEYIHMP
+451 GKTYRTPEYIHMP

-510 AYGLYKEPECS
+510 AYGLYKDPEVS
-521 VQEAYDKAKKRS
+521 VQEAYDNAKKRS

-554 RQNQNSRTQNQG
+554 RQNQNSRTQNLG
-566 FGRRVGFPSTSAANN
+566 GGRRTGFASSSNANN
-581 RFSCPNPEREDT
+581 RFSCPNPERDDI
-593 SGSRTPQ
+593 SGSRVPQ
-600 TAPLPPDTDITMQR
+600 TAPLPPDSDITMQR

-649 FDLSS
+649 FDLSG
-654 NNSTPTTTPYVDPKG
+654 NSTPTTTPYVDPKG
-669 HIVPV
+669 HVVPV
-674 VEVKVNGSSIAPADI
+674 VEVKVNGAALASPEYPSL
-689 PAVPEVVQPASEP
+689 PEVVQPASEP
-702 VLQVPSVPNF
+702 VLKAPSVPNF

-718 RSYSDAPIERSI
+718 RSYSDAPVERSI
-730 ATKSSHL
+730 ETKSTHL
-737 VPLEPMGFAPLKS
+737 APLEPMGFAPLNS
-750 PSALTF
+750 PAALTF
-756 NIPSYSTPQDQDDDY
+756 NIPSYSTQQEMGDDH

-783 PWPSEYDEP
+783 PWPSEYEEP
-792 AAPSLSVP
+792 APSLSVP
-800 KAQDSFRLGAPP
+800 KAQYSFQLGSPPKSPMFPPSLSVPSAHDSFQLGAPP
-812 KSPMFPPPRMTLPT
+812 KSPMFAPPRMTLPKT
-826 AQGSFQL
+826 
-833 GAPPRSPMHPPPNMT
+833 RSDCSD
-848 LPKMRGER
+848 K
-856 SENSRNLLPFRAAQE
+856 SRNLPFRAAAE
-871 SSQTSQSGAFAN
+871 PSQPSHFGSFARTD
-883 AETIDSERSSDFTS
+883 ASDSEQKSTDFAS
-897 PTFGSFPKDAFASS
+897 PTFGSFPKDAFGSS
-911 SVLEPELKSPRA
+911 AVLEPELKSPRA

-931 RPRVADEDPFGLTSP
+931 RPRTDDEDPFGLTSP
-946 TRRDFSSGSSFDQ
+946 TRRDFSSGNPFDKL
-959 VASSH
+959 ASSSSSLH
-964 TSGSDDRRPAFQAI
+964 STNDDRRPAFQAI

-983 QTFNGFASLDGH
+983 QNFNGFASLDGH

-1003 LEQIPVPMQ
+1003 LEQYPTSVQ

-1019 LNIESRIDSLS
+1019 LNIESSIDSLS
-1030 TSPETNI
+1030 TSPETNVV
-1037 IASTPT
+1037 ASTPT
-1043 QATSQVSPPSRPETP
+1043 QAPSQVSPPSRPETP

-1073 RFSSPS
+1073 RFSSPNM
-1079 LKEQRQ
+1079 KEQRQ

-1097 AKTPE
+1097 ANRPE
-1102 APQQAM
+1102 RPQQAM

-1131 RPSAEDVSPTSSDE
+1131 TSPAEDISPASSDE
-1145 TIRDGQNGHTWSEP
+1145 TIKDGKNGHTWNEP
-1159 PRQWTPEKPAID
+1159 PKQWTPEKLTVD
-1171 PRSPPQTG
+1171 PRSPAQLG
-1179 STPIVRNIWDVL
+1179 SSPI